1 MRYDCTHDCEPLY
14 DSYAN
19 GEKKGREEA
28 LREITEIIRNG
39 CIENKSSDVI
49 VIEICEL
56 IGSRAFANR

>member
-1 MRYDCTHDCEPLY
+1 LY

-39 CIENKSSDVI
+39 CIENKPSDVI